1 MASKVRQKY
10 ERSKI
15 AAKVSERIEAVKK
28 RMTAAVA
35 YIVANQLSGP
45 ALSLTISKLGD
56 LIISLGAQRDDVVQR
71 VHHEIS
77 RIVPFVKLKI
87 VHAMVADFEA
97 LRRRSKT
104 VDAIMDSL
112 NESANEIHHNLTLI
126 KVAAIE
132 YEACWFRRWR
142 PHLFNVEMELDRIRA
157 ASLMLDRGFQLLTDL
172 LPSCVSVFCGTNLSR
187 SFMATV
193 ARGSSKGL
201 SSSSGAPTMLSIEAP
216 MLSDGLQIESRDI
229 VPTIAPAASFSPLP
243 PSITAPSLSPSAPS
257 LSPSAPSLSPA
268 HACPSSCE
276 LGESLILID
285 GPRKAKSD

>member
-1 MASKVRQKY
+1 V
-10 ERSKI
+10 RSK
-15 AAKVSERIEAVKK
+15 SK
-28 RMTAAVA
+28 RPHATCEKQMTAAVA
-35 YIVANQLSGP
+35 YLVANQLSGP

-71 VHHEIS
+71 AHHEIS

-112 NESANEIHHNLTLI
+112 NESANEIHRNLTLI
-126 KVAAIE
+126 KVAAVE
-132 YEACWFRRWR
+132 YESCWFRRWR
-142 PHLFNVEMELDRIRA
+142 PHLFNVEIELDRIRA

-193 ARGSSKGL
+193 SRGSSKSVDARDTSR
-201 SSSSGAPTMLSIEAP
+201 SSTGPTLLSIEAP
-216 MLSDGLQIESRDI
+216 MLSDGLQIESHDPYAN
-229 VPTIAPAASFSPLP
+229 VPAPTFPSPPSAASISPIAPL
-243 PSITAPSLSPSAPS
+243 SLSLAIPSAPS
-257 LSPSAPSLSPA
+257 LSPCTPPCSDLDASLV
-268 HACPSSCE
+268 
-276 LGESLILID
+276 LID
-285 GPRKAKSD
+285 SGHKTKRD